1 MARRRYDSESWRK
14 STIVPVGVVEAQKS
28 DAGENITMLEE
39 QSARYADS
47 TFKWIRQKYRIWFAY
62 EATDKLVRF
71 TDYDDIKYRSRSV
84 FSFHRPETLKS
95 LLAQND
101 TVRNHMKHFPE
112 LDATGFLQCQINAIH
127 NLDISFAENRPKA
140 YTDKR
145 SMDIW
150 FAFKYAILWQ
160 N

>member
-1 MARRRYDSESWRK
+1 M
-14 STIVPVGVVEAQKS
+14 PVGVVEAQKS

-47 TFKWIRQKYRIWFAY
+47 TFKWIRQKYRIRFAY

-145 SMDIW
+145 SMDI
-150 FAFKYAILWQ
+150 
-160 N
+160 